1 MKNLLLT
8 IYIIFSINACNAP
21 QDERLQ
27 SLALFMLKHFNH
39 KVNKHKSIYLFIP
52 GNQCE
57 NCIHYNSFNIKPD
70 INDNLYIV
78 TSLSKN
84 YFKKFKN
91 VIYDD
96 ENILYDLALIDY
108 SNTLIEI
115 EDNKI
120 VSLKNYVLVNDE
132 LIKFCN

>member
-8 IYIIFSINACNAP
+8 IFIISNLIACNAP

-27 SLALFMLKHFNH
+27 SLELFMQKHFNH
-39 KVNKHKSIYLFIP
+39 KLNTHKSYYLFIP

-57 NCIHYNSFNIKPD
+57 NCIHYNSFNIKPS
-70 INDNLYIV
+70 INEKLYIV

-91 VIYDD
+91 VIYDED
-96 ENILYDLALIDY
+96 NILYDLTMIDY

-120 VSLKNYVLVNDE
+120 VSFKNYVLVNDE
-132 LIKFCN
+132 LVKFCN